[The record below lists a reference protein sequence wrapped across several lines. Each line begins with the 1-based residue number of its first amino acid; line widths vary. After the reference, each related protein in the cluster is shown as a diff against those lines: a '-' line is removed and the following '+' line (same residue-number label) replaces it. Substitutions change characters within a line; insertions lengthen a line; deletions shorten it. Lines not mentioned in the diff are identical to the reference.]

1 LPGKSDFKGIFMKL
15 TKEEVL
21 HVAAL
26 ARLHMDDARIDT
38 FADQL
43 GHILEYVETLDRLD
57 TKDVLPTFHALGTQ
71 NAFRE
76 DIPAGHL
83 DREAALANAPAAD
96 DGCFIVPKVIE

>member
-1 LPGKSDFKGIFMKL
+1 MKL
-15 TKEEVL
+15 TKQEVL

-26 ARLHMDDARIDT
+26 ARLHMDEARIDI

-57 TKDVLPTFHALGTQ
+57 TSGVAPTFHAVDTQ
-71 NAFRE
+71 NAFRA

-83 DREAALANAPAAD
+83 NREAALANAPDAD

>member
-1 LPGKSDFKGIFMKL
+1 MKL

-43 GHILEYVETLDRLD
+43 GQILEYVETLDRLD
-57 TKDVLPTFHALGTQ
+57 TSDVAPTFHAVNTE

-83 DREAALANAPAAD
+83 DREAALANAPESD